1 MAKGSREVGEGRGG
15 GMNSVTI
22 GERKWGD
29 TGWGRGRGVARAVS

>member
-1 MAKGSREVGEGRGG
+1 MAKGSREVGG
-15 GMNSVTI
+15 GMSSVTT